1 MTTLATPRVQPSP
14 STPPQ
19 YRRPQLLNYPSPYA
33 SPSRIQISAA
43 STLIRPLAFSP
54 FRTSAV
60 PHSSASL
67 LSPSSSATVRSAAR
81 ALTQLRSPNRFQA
94 PLDDDDEGEAQYRE
108 SITADRSDDEDEERE
123 RKYDDDDD
131 DERESGALDG
141 LVDLSALLLQLRVD
155 KRRTSPQRRQAA
167 SPARKFPVP
176 HDLLSSSPPS
186 FRQRHAFANNDTDT
200 PSSSLPIVPSPL
212 ESSIALTLHDM
223 QRQHVERAEEAIDI
237 RLSALQTALQS
248 ALAPAATAATS
259 PLLSPLS
266 TLASLHSSTRSP
278 IQSLSS
284 EWKQHHAAQQGEYK
298 RRLDAML
305 AAEERKRQAREEAE
319 SRLRQEAAEVEAET
333 ARRTKAAEEEKERN
347 EREQKEQ
354 EENRQ
359 KEEQLRKQQE
369 AEVKQ
374 QEEQKQQLQQP
385 QQPAAS
391 SNSAAS
397 QLPSISPA
405 QAELQPHQARLADVR
420 AQAATYSSPDKTKHK
435 VLINRTITQIS
446 HTKQSVQ
453 SKSLAINSLLQ
464 QARQGGN
471 QAEYAWVVETIAS
484 KLVAQGE
491 TRVALQLSS
500 AYSFGAVVL
509 HVCRADATLWSCFYA
524 LLCERCV
531 YCIPHYAERRQHPS
545 QSAHM
550 AAMGYQQQ
558 TDAKGEAV
566 WEEEQQYF
574 ERQQGFVALYAAVCQ
589 YTTPHSATSHIH
601 SLPQAWLWLSR
612 LCNQTPRSATASVLF
627 AFLSTAAFAMH
638 RRFGQQMA
646 KLLAYV
652 SAELVSRM
660 ERDGGPKTPARKAS
674 LVRLQL
680 WLSAE
685 TEVLR
690 RTGQLTEPEGRQ
702 LPAGQSQSTDTLH
715 VDDNDYRG
723 E

>member
-1 MTTLATPRVQPSP
+1 M
-14 STPPQ
+14 
-19 YRRPQLLNYPSPYA
+19 
-33 SPSRIQISAA
+33 
-43 STLIRPLAFSP
+43 
-54 FRTSAV
+54 
-60 PHSSASL
+60 
-67 LSPSSSATVRSAAR
+67 
-81 ALTQLRSPNRFQA
+81 
-94 PLDDDDEGEAQYRE
+94 
-108 SITADRSDDEDEERE
+108 
-123 RKYDDDDD
+123 
-131 DERESGALDG
+131 
-141 LVDLSALLLQLRVD
+141 
-155 KRRTSPQRRQAA
+155 
-167 SPARKFPVP
+167 
-176 HDLLSSSPPS
+176 
-186 FRQRHAFANNDTDT
+186 
-200 PSSSLPIVPSPL
+200 
-212 ESSIALTLHDM
+212 
-223 QRQHVERAEEAIDI
+223 
-237 RLSALQTALQS
+237 
-248 ALAPAATAATS
+248 
-259 PLLSPLS
+259 
-266 TLASLHSSTRSP
+266 
-278 IQSLSS
+278 QSLSS
-284 EWKQHHAAQQGEYK
+284 EWKTHHAAQQGEYK
-298 RRLDAML
+298 RRLDAMV
-305 AAEERKRQAREEAE
+305 AASERKRQAREEAE
-319 SRLRQEAAEVEAET
+319 ARLRQEAAEAEAAT
-333 ARRTKAAEEEKERN
+333 ARRTKAAAEDRERI
-347 EREQKEQ
+347 ERAQKE
-354 EENRQ
+354 EDENRQ
-359 KEEQLRKQQE
+359 REEQQRKQQQE
-369 AEVKQ
+369 AEARQ
-374 QEEQKQQLQQP
+374 QEEQKQQLQQAP
-385 QQPAAS
+385 PAAPS
-391 SNSAAS
+391 TSAS
-397 QLPSISPA
+397 PQLSSISAA
-405 QAELQPHQARLADVR
+405 QAELQPHQAQLADIR
-420 AQAATYSSPDKTKHK
+420 AQAATYASPGKTAQK

-453 SKSLAINSLLQ
+453 SKSLALNSLLQ

-545 QSAHM
+545 QTAHM
-550 AAMGYQQQ
+550 AAMGYEQQ
-558 TDAKGEAV
+558 TDAKGGAV

-601 SLPQAWLWLSR
+601 SLPQAWRWLSR

-652 SAELVSRM
+652 STELVGRM

-702 LPAGQSQSTDTLH
+702 LPAGQSQSTDTLQ
-715 VDDNDYRG
+715 VNDTDYRG